1 MLCWMQIVGSCDL
14 ADLADLADF
23 ADLEISLWVQT
34 LERFELSDN
43 EHTDCNVKACLL

>member
-14 ADLADLADF
+14 VDLADF
-23 ADLEISLWVQT
+23 ADLAISLWIQI

-43 EHTDCNVKACLL
+43 EHEDCIVKACLL